1 MNDDD
6 ENPVVYGSDNSEVIA
21 EMDAERRRSQPL
33 SQQQREQA
41 RYLQRLAAL
50 DAAKKHQEQAE

>member
-33 SQQQREQA
+33 SQQQREQV